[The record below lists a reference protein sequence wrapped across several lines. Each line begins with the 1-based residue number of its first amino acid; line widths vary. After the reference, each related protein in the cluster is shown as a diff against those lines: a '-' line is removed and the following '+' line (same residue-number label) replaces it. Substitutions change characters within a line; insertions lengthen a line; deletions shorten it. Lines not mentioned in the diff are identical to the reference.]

1 VTLEVE
7 VVILS
12 LTESYKGAPSWV
24 THLRQRSLHLRGM
37 CIVRQTQVH
46 LVTYCACDQLAG
58 SMLSAP
64 SMVGMVS
71 LVVGVCGYC
80 GDNLEDWCACMV

>member
-1 VTLEVE
+1 

-12 LTESYKGAPSWV
+12 LTESYKGAPSWA
-24 THLRQRSLHLRGM
+24 TCLKQCSLHLRGV
-37 CIVRQTQVH
+37 CVVRQTQVH

-71 LVVGVCGYC
+71 LAVGVCGYRD
-80 GDNLEDWCACMV
+80 DNLEDWCMCMV